1 MPLTIEFQDPCATL
15 EEVSRLQRKGRIHL
29 RENATV
35 QPNGRPAFFL
45 GYACL
50 PDFLF
55 QAPDLPAE
63 LQPLYIYRDELQD
76 GGAASQGEYTVDG
89 IEHMNVQR
97 KKDHQSGVLFSR
109 VVIVGVDLQKISD
122 TIVKLRLGEL
132 LPDKAYSNSSPG
144 LIAAPMA
151 ASANDTKEDSGQLIL
166 PLSAAPVTKAA

>member
-1 MPLTIEFQDPCATL
+1 MPLTIMFQDPCATL

-63 LQPLYIYRDELQD
+63 LDPLYIYRDELQD
-76 GGAASQGEYTVDG
+76 GGAATQGEYTVEG

-97 KKDHQSGVLFSR
+97 KKDHQKNVFFSR
-109 VVIVGVDLQKISD
+109 VVIIGKDLQKISD
-122 TIVKLRLGEL
+122 TIEKLRVGDL
-132 LPDKAYSNSSPG
+132 LPNKAYSSPG
-144 LIAAPMA
+144 LIAAPVNT
-151 ASANDTKEDSGQLIL
+151 SANDTKEDSGQLIL